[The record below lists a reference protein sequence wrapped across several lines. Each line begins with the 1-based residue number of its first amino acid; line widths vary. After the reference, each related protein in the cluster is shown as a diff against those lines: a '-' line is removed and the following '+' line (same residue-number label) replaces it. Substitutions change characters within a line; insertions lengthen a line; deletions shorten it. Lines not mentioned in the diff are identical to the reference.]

1 MSTAVAP
8 VREARSD
15 AFPAPLAARARILL
29 VDDEPD
35 IRDVLSEA
43 LGWEGYDVA
52 TAANGRE
59 ALEVLRSG
67 PPVDVVLLDL
77 TMPIMSGWEFR
88 RVQRL
93 DPALAGI
100 PVIVTSASSPGT
112 AAPVR
117 FLPKPFGL
125 DELLLA
131 LAEVLRPRPALAA

>member
-1 MSTAVAP
+1 MIPTCV
-8 VREARSD
+8 E
-15 AFPAPLAARARILL
+15 ARARVLL

-35 IRDVLSEA
+35 IREVLADA
-43 LGWEGYDVA
+43 LSWEGYDVA

-59 ALEVLRSG
+59 ALRILRSG

-88 RVQRL
+88 QVQRL

-112 AAPVR
+112 TAPVR

-125 DELLLA
+125 DELLTA
-131 LAEVLRPRPALAA
+131 LAEVLRARPALAA